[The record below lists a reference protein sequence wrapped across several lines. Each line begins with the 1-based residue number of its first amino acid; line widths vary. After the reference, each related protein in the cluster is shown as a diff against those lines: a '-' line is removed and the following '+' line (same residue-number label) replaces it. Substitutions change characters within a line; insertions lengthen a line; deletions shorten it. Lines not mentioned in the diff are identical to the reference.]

1 MIVCISLPMS
11 SYDILTL
18 LPHTGNGIL
27 ISGLVCMMG
36 TDTPSRFEAPQES
49 WSHFN
54 TDQIWEPDEA
64 QGVLLACTVD
74 IVRFLS
80 KEVCFVYY

>member
-1 MIVCISLPMS
+1 
-11 SYDILTL
+11 
-18 LPHTGNGIL
+18 
-27 ISGLVCMMG
+27 MMG